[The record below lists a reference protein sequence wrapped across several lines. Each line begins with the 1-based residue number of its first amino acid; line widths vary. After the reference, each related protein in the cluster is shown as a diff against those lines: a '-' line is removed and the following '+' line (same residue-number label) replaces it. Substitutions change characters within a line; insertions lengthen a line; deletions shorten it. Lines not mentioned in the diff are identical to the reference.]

1 MSTLTAADI
10 LATAQRA
17 GWHVSPERAAEI
29 AAAANVR
36 IGTFDR
42 VRAQLTFDEDAAGFA
57 AALLA
62 TRYQEPGK

>member
-17 GWHVSPERAAEI
+17 GWHISPERAAEI

-42 VRAQLTFDEDAAGFA
+42 ARAQLTFEDEAAGFA
-57 AALLA
+57 AALVA
-62 TRYQEPGK
+62 EAYKEPGK